1 MVVFPNVKINLG
13 LRVKS
18 KRDDGFHEL
27 DTVFFP
33 LPICD
38 VLEVVVQENNSTGLP
53 VNFMS
58 SGLHIP
64 GNSSQNLCIKAYEL
78 LRNDFPHI
86 PSINMHLHK
95 NIPMGAGLGGGSS
108 DGAFTIR
115 LLNEKF
121 NLGLNDEQMIGYALQ
136 LGSDCPFFILNKP
149 ISAGGR
155 GEKMSP
161 VDCDLSNFQILVV
174 HPGLHVSTAEAFRKI
189 TLHPTAPSCADV
201 LKKPAEEWKYNLIND
216 FEEAVFP
223 LFPELK
229 NIKSRLYD
237 NGAVYASMTGSGS
250 TFFGLFQE
258 IPDLKG
264 SFPPHYTC
272 FKIANGL
279 SEQVQ

>member
-58 SGLHIP
+58 SGLPIP
-64 GNSSQNLCIKAYEL
+64 GNSSRNLCIKAYEL

-136 LGSDCPFFILNKP
+136 LGSDCPFFYLK
-149 ISAGGR
+149 
-155 GEKMSP
+155 
-161 VDCDLSNFQILVV
+161 QI
-174 HPGLHVSTAEAFRKI
+174 RKCWR
-189 TLHPTAPSCADV
+189 TRR
-201 LKKPAEEWKYNLIND
+201 
-216 FEEAVFP
+216 
-223 LFPELK
+223 K
-229 NIKSRLYD
+229 NESR
-237 NGAVYASMTGSGS
+237 
-250 TFFGLFQE
+250 
-258 IPDLKG
+258 
-264 SFPPHYTC
+264 
-272 FKIANGL
+272 
-279 SEQVQ
+279 

>member
-18 KRDDGFHEL
+18 RRDDGFHEL
-27 DTVFFP
+27 DTIFFP

-53 VNFMS
+53 VNFIS
-58 SGLHIP
+58 SGLTIP

-78 LRNDFPHI
+78 LCRDFPEI

-95 NIPMGAGLGGGSS
+95 HIPMGAGLGGGSA

-121 NLGLNDEQMIGYALQ
+121 NLGLNDDQMIGYALQ

-149 ISAGGR
+149 VSAGGR
-155 GEKMSP
+155 GEKMSAIN
-161 VDCDLSNFQILVV
+161 CDLSRFQIMVV

-189 TLHPTAPSCADV
+189 ILHPDAPSCAEV
-201 LKKPAEEWKYNLIND
+201 IKRPVKEWKDNLIND

-223 LFPELK
+223 LLPELAHIK
-229 NIKSRLYD
+229 NKLYE
-237 NGAVYASMTGSGS
+237 NGATYASMTGSGS
-250 TFFGLFQE
+250 TFFGLFHE
-258 IPDLKG
+258 LPDING
-264 SFPPHYTC
+264 AFPSHYTC
-272 FKIANGL
+272 FKVVNGL
-279 SEQVQ
+279 STQIQ